1 MTGAT
6 LNRVG
11 SAALLSAAILS
22 PIALSASARAQS
34 IEQTLIQAYR
44 NNPDLNAARAGV
56 RVANEG
62 VPAALSG
69 YRPSV
74 TATVTAAGQYAESS
88 RGATP
93 YTNSPLSGAQSTVR
107 TFPRAA
113 SLSVTQPLFD
123 GNRTTNTVRQ
133 ADQNVMVARET
144 LRNTEQTVLLASATA
159 HMNVLR
165 EQAVLDLR
173 RRNVEV
179 LREQLRATRDRFSV
193 GEVTR
198 TDVALAESALQ
209 AAVATA
215 SGAESDLANSRSV
228 YVQQVG
234 TPPAR
239 LSPARTIERLLPGA
253 LEPAIIAGQSEHPAI
268 RGARHGADAQLLQVR
283 IAESALYPT
292 LGLSATLTRAAEQAQ
307 TSGQSMSANV
317 GVTLTI
323 PIFAN
328 GGRDYATIRSAK
340 ETFGQRRIQIETA
353 QASVRQA
360 VSQSWAALA
369 AAKAQIQAA
378 EVQVRAQ
385 EIAVNGIREE
395 YKVGQRT
402 IIDVLN
408 ATQNLTEARVALVRA
423 QRDRVVLS
431 YSVLSAMGR
440 LNGSRLALATEIF
453 DPTQHYQQVRDLWS
467 GVRTPDGR

>member
-1 MTGAT
+1 MSR
-6 LNRVG
+6 LG
-11 SAALLSAAILS
+11 SAAVFTAALLAPLYGAS
-22 PIALSASARAQS
+22 PARSQS
-34 IEQTLIQAYR
+34 VEQTLIHAYR

-62 VPAALSG
+62 MPAALSG

-74 TATVTAAGQYAESS
+74 TATVSAAGQYSEAGNGSTM
-88 RGATP
+88 GAAGTHRAVRSLP
-93 YTNSPLSGAQSTVR
+93 RSATV
-107 TFPRAA
+107 
-113 SLSVTQPLFD
+113 SVTQPLFD
-123 GNRTTNTVRQ
+123 GNRTTNSVRQ
-133 ADQNVMVARET
+133 ADQNILVARET

-173 RRNVEV
+173 KRNVEV
-179 LREQLRATRDRFSV
+179 LREQLRATRDRFNV

-215 SGAESDLANSRSV
+215 SGAESDLANARAV
-228 YVQQVG
+228 YMQQVG
-234 TPPAR
+234 VAPGR
-239 LSPARTIERLLPGA
+239 LAPVRTVERLLPRGLDA
-253 LEPAIIAGQSEHPAI
+253 AVIAGQSEHPAI
-268 RGARHGADAQLLQVR
+268 RGARHGADSQMLQVR

-292 LGLSATLTRAAEQAQ
+292 LGLTASATRAADQSTAAQ
-307 TSGQSMSANV
+307 VFSASI
-317 GVTLTI
+317 GATLTI

-328 GGRDYATIRSAK
+328 GGRDYAAIRQAK
-340 ETFGQRRIQIETA
+340 ETYGQRRIQIETA
-353 QASVRQA
+353 AASVRQA
-360 VSQSWAALA
+360 VTQSWAALE

-408 ATQNLTEARVALVRA
+408 ATQTLTEARVALVRA

-440 LNGSRLALATEIF
+440 LDGVKLALRTEIF
-453 DPTQHYQQVRDLWS
+453 DPTVHYNQVRDQWI

>member
-1 MTGAT
+1 MIGAT
-6 LNRVG
+6 AFRRG
-11 SAALLSAAILS
+11 SAPAIAGALFALLGAATPVWS
-22 PIALSASARAQS
+22 QS
-34 IEQTLIQAYR
+34 IEQTLIFAYR

-56 RVANEG
+56 RIANES

-74 TATVTAAGQYAESS
+74 TAQISAAGQYSESTTGQS
-88 RGATP
+88 T
-93 YTNSPLSGAQSTVR
+93 YLNSPGVHRSYR
-107 TFPRAA
+107 TLPRAA
-113 SLSVTQPLFD
+113 TLSITQPLFD

-133 ADQNVMVARET
+133 ADQNVLVARET

-179 LREQLRATRDRFSV
+179 LREQLRATRDRFNV

-209 AAVATA
+209 AAIATA
-215 SGAESDLANSRSV
+215 SGAESDLANARAV
-228 YVQQVG
+228 YMQQVG
-234 TPPAR
+234 TAPGR
-239 LSPARTIERLLPGA
+239 LTPARTIERLLPRRLDGA
-253 LEPAIIAGQSEHPAI
+253 VIAGQSEHPAI

-283 IAESALYPT
+283 IAESALFPT
-292 LGLSATLTRAAEQAQ
+292 LGLSAAFTRAAD
-307 TSGQSMSANV
+307 QSPTTQSVSASI
-317 GVTLTI
+317 GATLTI

-328 GGRDYATIRSAK
+328 GGRDYATIRQAN
-340 ETFGQRRIQIETA
+340 EAYGQRRIQIETA
-353 QASVRQA
+353 AASVRQA
-360 VSQSWAALA
+360 VTQSWAALEA
-369 AAKAQIQAA
+369 ARSQIQAA

-408 ATQNLTEARVALVRA
+408 ATQTLTEARVALVRA
-423 QRDRVVLS
+423 QRDRVVMS
-431 YSVLSAMGR
+431 YSVLAAMGR
-440 LNGSRLALATEIF
+440 LSGQQLALRTDIF
-453 DPTQHYQQVRDLWS
+453 DPTVHYNQVRDLWI

>member
-6 LNRVG
+6 FNRVG

-22 PIALSASARAQS
+22 PFVFSASAHAQS
-34 IEQTLIQAYR
+34 IEQTLVQAYR
-44 NNPDLNAARAGV
+44 NNPDINAARAGV

-74 TATVTAAGQYAESS
+74 TATVTAAGQYSESS
-88 RGATP
+88 AGVGRFTP
-93 YTNSPLSGAQSTVR
+93 AGSNVSAR
-107 TFPRAA
+107 TAPRAA
-113 SLSVTQPLFD
+113 TLSVTQPLFD

-133 ADQNVMVARET
+133 ADQNVLVARET

-209 AAVATA
+209 AAIATA

-234 TPPAR
+234 TPPGR
-239 LSPARTIERLLPGA
+239 LTPARTIERLLPGT
-253 LEPAIIAGQSEHPAI
+253 LEPAIIAGQSEHPAV

-292 LGLSATLTRAAEQAQ
+292 LGLSAAITRAAEQSV
-307 TSGQSMSANV
+307 TSNQSFSANV

-328 GGRDYATIRSAK
+328 GGRDYATIRGAK
-340 ETFGQRRIQIETA
+340 ESYGQRRIQIETA

-378 EVQVRAQ
+378 DVQVRAQ

-431 YSVLSAMGR
+431 YSVLAAMGR

>member
-1 MTGAT
+1 MIGAT
-6 LNRVG
+6 FTRVG
-11 SAALLSAAILS
+11 SATALTVAILVPLFS
-22 PIALSASARAQS
+22 PVSARAQS
-34 IEQTLIQAYR
+34 INQTLIQAYR

-74 TATVTAAGQYAESS
+74 SATFTASGQYTEAGGGSTGAPGFHTATRS
-88 RGATP
+88 
-93 YTNSPLSGAQSTVR
+93 
-107 TFPRAA
+107 FPRSATLTA
-113 SLSVTQPLFD
+113 TQPIYD
-123 GNRTTNTVRQ
+123 GNRTANSVRQ
-133 ADQNVMVARET
+133 ADQNVLVARET
-144 LRNTEQTVLLASATA
+144 LRNTEQTILLASSTA

-173 RRNVEV
+173 HRAVEV
-179 LREQLRATRDRFSV
+179 FREQLRATRDRFAV

-198 TDVALAESALQ
+198 TDVALAESSLQ
-209 AAVATA
+209 GAIATE
-215 SGAESDLANSRSV
+215 SGAQSDLANSRSV
-228 YVQQVG
+228 YMQQVG
-234 TPPAR
+234 IAAGR
-239 LSPARTIERLLPGA
+239 LAPARTVERLLPRSLDA
-253 LEPAIIAGQSEHPAI
+253 AVIAGQSEHPAI
-268 RGARHGADAQLLQVR
+268 RGARHGADASLLQVR

-292 LGLSATLTRAAEQAQ
+292 LGLSASLFRGAD
-307 TSGQSMSANV
+307 QSSAPQV
-317 GVTLTI
+317 SSASIGATLTI

-328 GGRDYATIRSAK
+328 GGRDYATIRGAK
-340 ETFGQRRIQIETA
+340 EAYGQRRIQIETA
-353 QASVRQA
+353 TASVRQA
-360 VSQSWAALA
+360 VTQSWAALEA
-369 AAKAQIQAA
+369 SRAQIQAA

-385 EIAVNGIREE
+385 TIAVNGIREE

-408 ATQNLTEARVALVRA
+408 ATQNLFEARVALVRA

-440 LNGSRLALATEIF
+440 LNAPRLALATEIF
-453 DPTQHYQQVRDLWS
+453 DPTQHYQQVRDLWI

>member
-6 LNRVG
+6 MFRAR
-11 SAALLSAAILS
+11 SATVVSVALASIVFAA
-22 PIALSASARAQS
+22 PAVRAQS
-34 IEQTLIQAYR
+34 IEHTLVQAYR

-74 TATVTAAGQYAESS
+74 NATITAAGQYTESS
-88 RGATP
+88 VGPSAYLGTGPGSAR
-93 YTNSPLSGAQSTVR
+93 TVR
-107 TFPRAA
+107 SLPRAA
-113 SLSVTQPLFD
+113 TLSVTQPLFD
-123 GNRTTNTVRQ
+123 GNRTTNSVRQ
-133 ADQNVMVARET
+133 ADQNVLAARET

-179 LREQLRATRDRFSV
+179 LREQLRATRDRFNV

-209 AAVATA
+209 AAIAVAT
-215 SGAESDLANSRSV
+215 GAEADLANARSV
-228 YVQQVG
+228 YMQQVG
-234 TPPAR
+234 VQPAR
-239 LSPARTIERLLPGA
+239 LTPARTIERLLPRNLDA
-253 LEPAIIAGQSEHPAI
+253 AVIAGQSEHPAI

-292 LGLSATLTRAAEQAQ
+292 LGLSASLTRAAEQSAS
-307 TSGQSMSANV
+307 SGQSLSAAV
-317 GVTLTI
+317 GMTLTI

-328 GGRDYATIRSAK
+328 GGRDYAAIRAAK
-340 ETFGQRRIQIETA
+340 ETYGQRRIQIETA
-353 QASVRQA
+353 AASVRQA
-360 VSQSWAALA
+360 VTQSWAALEA
-369 AAKAQIQAA
+369 SRAQIQAA
-378 EVQVRAQ
+378 EVQVRSQ
-385 EIAVNGIREE
+385 DIAVNGIREE

-408 ATQNLTEARVALVRA
+408 ATQTLTEARVALVRA

-431 YSVLSAMGR
+431 YSVLAAMGR
-440 LNGSRLALATEIF
+440 LNGSRLALRTEIF
-453 DPTQHYQQVRDLWS
+453 DPTTHYNQVRDQWI

>member
-1 MTGAT
+1 MRG
-6 LNRVG
+6 VG
-11 SAALLSAAILS
+11 SRTAFAVLAGVFSLILAGAARS
-22 PIALSASARAQS
+22 QS
-34 IEQTLIQAYR
+34 IDQTLIQAYR

-74 TATVTAAGQYAESS
+74 NATITAAGQYSESARGSVGGPPGS
-88 RGATP
+88 RTAVGT
-93 YTNSPLSGAQSTVR
+93 L
-107 TFPRAA
+107 PRAA
-113 SLSVTQPLFD
+113 SITATQPLFD

-133 ADQNVMVARET
+133 ADQNVLLARET
-144 LRNTEQTVLLASATA
+144 LRNTEQIVLLASATA

-179 LREQLRATRDRFSV
+179 LREQLRATRDRFNV

-209 AAVATA
+209 AAIATV
-215 SGAESDLANSRSV
+215 SGAESDLANSRAV
-228 YVQQVG
+228 YQQQVG
-234 TPPAR
+234 LAPGR
-239 LSPARTIERLLPGA
+239 LVPARTMERLLPRNLDGA
-253 LEPAIIAGQSEHPAI
+253 VIAGQSEHPAI
-268 RGARHGADAQLLQVR
+268 KGARHGADAQMLQVR

-292 LGLSATLTRAAEQAQ
+292 LGLSATITRAAEQTGPA
-307 TSGQSMSANV
+307 TQSFSAAV
-317 GVTLTI
+317 GATLTI

-328 GGRDYATIRSAK
+328 GGRDYATIRQAK
-340 ETFGQRRIQIETA
+340 EAYGQRRIQIETA
-353 QASVRQA
+353 AASVRQA
-360 VSQSWAALA
+360 VMQSWAALEA
-369 AAKAQIQAA
+369 ARAQIQAA

-408 ATQNLTEARVALVRA
+408 ATQTLTEARVALVRA

-440 LNGSRLALATEIF
+440 LSGSRLALRTEIF
-453 DPTQHYQQVRDLWS
+453 DPTVHYDQVRDLWV

>member
-6 LNRVG
+6 FTRVG
-11 SAALLSAAILS
+11 SAAALTVAILAPLLS
-22 PIALSASARAQS
+22 PVSARAQS
-34 IEQTLIQAYR
+34 IDQTLIQAYR

-74 TATVTAAGQYAESS
+74 TATLTAAGQYADA
-88 RGATP
+88 G
-93 YTNSPLSGAQSTVR
+93 SGANGR
-107 TFPRAA
+107 TGAPAFN
-113 SLSVTQPLFD
+113 SVTRSFARSATLTATQPLFD
-123 GNRTTNTVRQ
+123 GNRTVNSVRQ
-133 ADQNVMVARET
+133 ADQNVLVARET
-144 LRNTEQTVLLASATA
+144 LRNSEQTVLLASSTA

-165 EQAVLDLR
+165 DQATLDLR
-173 RRNVEV
+173 KRAVEV
-179 LREQLRATRDRFSV
+179 FREQLRATRDRFAV

-209 AAVATA
+209 GAIATESQA
-215 SGAESDLANSRSV
+215 QSDLANSRSV

-234 TPPAR
+234 VQPGR
-239 LSPARTIERLLPGA
+239 LTPARTVERLLPRQ
-253 LEPAIIAGQSEHPAI
+253 LEAAIIAGQSEHPAV
-268 RGARHGADAQLLQVR
+268 RGARYGADASLLQVR

-292 LGLSATLTRAAEQAQ
+292 VGLSASLFQGAEQSTGGQ
-307 TSGQSMSANV
+307 VTSASIGA
-317 GVTLTI
+317 TLTI

-328 GGRDYATIRSAK
+328 GGRDYATIRGAK
-340 ETFGQRRIQIETA
+340 EAYGQRRIQIETA
-353 QASVRQA
+353 TASVRQA
-360 VSQSWAALA
+360 VVQSWAALEA
-369 AAKAQIQAA
+369 ARAQIQAA
-378 EVQVRAQ
+378 EVQVSAQ
-385 EIAVNGIREE
+385 TIAVNGIREE

-408 ATQNLTEARVALVRA
+408 ATQNLFQARVALVQA

-431 YSVLSAMGR
+431 YSVLAGMGR
-440 LNGSRLALATEIF
+440 LNAPRLALRTEIF
-453 DPTQHYQQVRDLWS
+453 DPTQHYQQVRDLWL

>member
-6 LNRVG
+6 RSRAR
-11 SAALLSAAILS
+11 SATVVSVAFASIILSAPLAQ
-22 PIALSASARAQS
+22 AQS
-34 IEQTLIQAYR
+34 IEQTLVQAYR

-74 TATVTAAGQYAESS
+74 NATITAAGQYNESS
-88 RGATP
+88 VGA
-93 YTNSPLSGAQSTVR
+93 STYLG
-107 TFPRAA
+107 TFLGSSRAIRSAPRAA
-113 SLSVTQPLFD
+113 TLSVTQPLFD
-123 GNRTTNTVRQ
+123 GNRTTNSVRQ
-133 ADQNVMVARET
+133 ADQNVLAARET
-144 LRNTEQTVLLASATA
+144 LRNAEQTVLLASATA

-179 LREQLRATRDRFSV
+179 LREQLRATRDRFNV

-209 AAVATA
+209 AAIAVAT
-215 SGAESDLANSRSV
+215 GAESDLANARSV
-228 YVQQVG
+228 YMQQVG
-234 TPPAR
+234 VQPAR
-239 LSPARTIERLLPGA
+239 LTPARTIERLLPRNLDA
-253 LEPAIIAGQSEHPAI
+253 AVIAGQTEHPAI
-268 RGARHGADAQLLQVR
+268 RGARHGADSQLLQVR

-292 LGLSATLTRAAEQAQ
+292 LGLSASLTRAAEQSSA
-307 TSGQSMSANV
+307 SGQSLSAAV
-317 GVTLTI
+317 GMTLTI

-328 GGRDYATIRSAK
+328 GGRDYATIRAAK
-340 ETFGQRRIQIETA
+340 ESYGQRRIQIETA
-353 QASVRQA
+353 AASVRQA
-360 VSQSWAALA
+360 VTQSWAALEA
-369 AAKAQIQAA
+369 SRAQIQAA
-378 EVQVRAQ
+378 EVQVRSQ
-385 EIAVNGIREE
+385 DIAVNGIREE

-408 ATQNLTEARVALVRA
+408 ATQTLTEARVALVRA

-440 LNGSRLALATEIF
+440 LNGSRLALRTEIF
-453 DPTQHYQQVRDLWS
+453 DPTTHYNQVRDQWI